1 MTTMADSLVNSA
13 MRPLKLRCR
22 PDLIANRHKYHG
34 RVYWVIKEPVGL
46 NYFRFHEEEYA
57 ILRSLDGKTSLHDIK
72 EQFQRDFAP
81 QRITLQDLQ
90 QFVGMLHRSGLVIS
104 EATGQGRQL
113 RRRGDQR
120 KKRELLGKLAN
131 VFALRF
137 RGIDPERILNFLLPF
152 TWWLFTPLCI
162 ICVALF
168 GLSALM
174 LVGLE
179 YQEFRAKLPTFE
191 QFFAADKWIY
201 LGATMGIV
209 KVLHEFGHGL
219 SCKKFGGECHEM
231 GLMFLVF
238 TPCLYCNVSDSW
250 MLPNKWHRVFIGAAG
265 IYVELILAS
274 IATWI
279 WWFST
284 DGMVNFLC
292 LSVMFICSVSTVMF
306 NGNPLLRFDGYYI
319 LMDILEIPNLRQKS
333 TEILKRWFQQYCLG
347 LELQENPFLP
357 HRNRIWFALYT
368 IAAVIYRWVVVFSII
383 IFLNSVL
390 EPYGLKALGRL
401 FAITG
406 LGGMIVQPLW
416 QTIKFFRT
424 PGRASKMKRNRVI
437 ATTLVGALL
446 VGLIAFL
453 PLPFHVDCPMEIQPQ
468 NASQIY
474 SMVPGRLVRWIKK
487 PGDTIEPGETIAELE
502 SPEVRLQQTKA
513 LGELLQAQKRLET
526 LRSSQFGGD
535 PQALAMLQVNEE
547 VVRSREQLLAK
558 ANQRAEQLIVR
569 SPVAGTILQPP
580 NKPEQKGASEEEQL
594 PTWSGNPFAAKNDQA
609 IFAQSDLLCM
619 VGDPQKM
626 EAVLVVDQ
634 ADIDLVKEGHEVDM
648 KIDSARLNTING
660 FIGLLS
666 QMEMKTTPENLSTG
680 AGGFLDTEMD
690 SSGRMR
696 PMSTSYQARVPL
708 ENVDVPL
715 RAGYRGQAKVY
726 VGWKSLGWR
735 FYRFLARTFRFEM

>member
-1 MTTMADSLVNSA
+1 MADSLVNSA
-13 MRPLKLRCR
+13 MRPLRLRCR
-22 PDLIANRHKYHG
+22 PDLVSNKHRYHG
-34 RVYWVIKEPVGL
+34 RVYWVVKEPVGL

-57 ILRSLDGKTSLHDIK
+57 ILKMLDGQTSLQTIR
-72 EQFQRDFAP
+72 ENFQRDFAP

-120 KKRELLGKLAN
+120 KKRELMSKLAN

-137 RGIDPERILNFLLPF
+137 RGIDPERLLNFLIPF
-152 TWWLFTPLCI
+152 TWWLFTPLCLFF
-162 ICVALF
+162 VALL
-168 GLSALM
+168 GLSALL

-191 QFFAADKWIY
+191 QFFAADKWIF
-201 LGATMGIV
+201 LGATMAIV
-209 KVLHEFGHGL
+209 KILHEFGHGL

-265 IYVELILAS
+265 MYVELILAS

-279 WWFST
+279 WWFSS

-292 LSVMFICSVSTVMF
+292 LSIMFICSVSTVMF

-347 LELQENPFLP
+347 LELQDNPFLP
-357 HRNRIWFALYT
+357 HKHRFWFALYT
-368 IAAVIYRWVVVFSII
+368 IAAVVYRWVVVFSII
-383 IFLNSVL
+383 VFLNKVL
-390 EPYGLKALGRL
+390 EPYGLQSLGKL
-401 FAITG
+401 MAITG

-424 PGRASKMKRNRVI
+424 PGRASKMKKNRVM
-437 ATTLVGALL
+437 ATTVAGVVLVLML
-446 VGLIAFL
+446 CFM
-453 PLPFHVDCPMEIQPQ
+453 PLPFHVDCAVEIQPQ
-468 NASQIY
+468 NASQVYAI
-474 SMVPGRLVRWIKK
+474 VPGRLVRWMKQ
-487 PGDTIEPGETIAELE
+487 PGDNVGAGEVVAELE
-502 SPEVRLQQTKA
+502 NADIRLQQVKTR
-513 LGELLQAQKRLET
+513 GDLLQAEERFRALD
-526 LRSSQFGGD
+526 SSQLQD
-535 PQALAMLQVNEE
+535 PQALALLEVNRE
-547 VVRSREQLLAK
+547 VVASRRELAAK
-558 ANQRAEQLIVR
+558 ADQRAELLTVR
-569 SPVAGTILQPP
+569 SPVGGTIIQPP
-580 NKPEQKGASEEEQL
+580 SKPDQKGASAEEQL
-594 PTWSGNPFAAKNDQA
+594 PTWSGNPFAPRNAEA
-609 IFAQSDLLCM
+609 VFSQSDLLCL
-619 VGDPQKM
+619 VGDPQHM

-634 ADIDLVKEGHEVDM
+634 ADIDMVKEGHEVDI
-648 KIDSARLNTING
+648 KIDSARLSTLNG
-660 FIGLLS
+660 FIRQIS
-666 QMEMKTTPENLSTG
+666 NMDMKVTPEHLSTQS
-680 AGGFLDTEMD
+680 GGMLDTEMD

-708 ENVDVPL
+708 ENVDLSL
-715 RAGYRGQAKVY
+715 RAGYRGHAKIY